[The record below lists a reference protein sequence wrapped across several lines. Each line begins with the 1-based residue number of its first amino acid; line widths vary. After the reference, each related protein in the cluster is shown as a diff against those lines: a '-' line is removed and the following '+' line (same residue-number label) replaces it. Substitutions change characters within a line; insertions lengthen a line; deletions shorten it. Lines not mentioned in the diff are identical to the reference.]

1 MNNDLAILLIPEPE
15 VEEVGSV
22 RCDVSQAP
30 SGSLQSCWNYETG
43 ERYVLACL
51 LCRVKT
57 TMSSLEVEV
66 LVTNGM
72 KDALGDPVKE
82 IKIGSTTIQLTEGGS
97 GRRRSMS
104 SDISDL

>member
-1 MNNDLAILLIPEPE
+1 
-15 VEEVGSV
+15 
-22 RCDVSQAP
+22 
-30 SGSLQSCWNYETG
+30 
-43 ERYVLACL
+43 
-51 LCRVKT
+51 
-57 TMSSLEVEV
+57 MSSLEVEV